1 MLVHTPRLV
10 SLAVSSAAAMV
21 LMFPGEAIAQTSTI
35 QACSQGALADCATI
49 RSSIQ
54 LGIGPGG
61 TNLFEIAL
69 QNFGSQSTPSLA
81 TSIYFLAFLT
91 GEAAATPGTEVNAL
105 ATPKAEGGATVSDAS
120 DWSVFE
126 SGDAIFLSALGNN
139 GVGGCA
145 GSSPVGGFGQIGQTC
160 GPDDFITFSFFTTR
174 TFDPNAF
181 TLADLEFVGIAD
193 GNPADSCNDATPCKI
208 TSTPEPATILLVSTG
223 LAGIAG
229 MRRRRRATAARPMTI
244 ASQA

>member
-1 MLVHTPRLV
+1 MLVHIRRLV
-10 SLAVSSAAAMV
+10 SFAVFSAVVMLPREAAGQGSA
-21 LMFPGEAIAQTSTI
+21 F
-35 QACSQGALADCATI
+35 QACSQGALADCTLI

-69 QNFGSQSTPSLA
+69 QNLGSQSTPSLA

-105 ATPKAEGGATVSDAS
+105 ATPTAEGGAKVSDAS
-120 DWSVFE
+120 DWSIFE

-145 GSSPVGGFGQIGQTC
+145 GSSPIGGFGQMGQTC
-160 GPDDFITFSFFTTR
+160 GSDDFITFSFFTTR
-174 TFDPNAF
+174 TFDPSALM
-181 TLADLEFVGIAD
+181 LADLEFVGITK
-193 GNPADSCNDATPCKI
+193 GNPADSCNDSTPCKI

-223 LAGIAG
+223 LVGIVG
-229 MRRRRRATAARPMTI
+229 IRRRRRASAVSHTTI
-244 ASQA
+244 PGEA

>member
-1 MLVHTPRLV
+1 MLVHTRRLA
-10 SLAVSSAAAMV
+10 SLAVSSAVAMI
-21 LMFPGEAIAQTSTI
+21 LMFPRVATAQTSI
-35 QACSQGALADCATI
+35 FQACSQGALADCALI

-69 QNFGSQSTPSLA
+69 QNLGSQSTPSLA

-105 ATPKAEGGATVSDAS
+105 ATPKAEGGAKVSDAS
-120 DWSVFE
+120 DWSIFE

-145 GSSPVGGFGQIGQTC
+145 ASSPVGGFGQMGQAC
-160 GPDDFITFSFFTTR
+160 DDFITFSFFTTR
-174 TFDPNAF
+174 TFDPSSL
-181 TLADLEFVGIAD
+181 TLADAEFVGIAD
-193 GNPADSCNDATPCKI
+193 GNPADSCNDSTPCKI
-208 TSTPEPATILLVSTG
+208 TATPEPATMLLVCTG
-223 LAGIAG
+223 LVGIAG
-229 MRRRRRATAARPMTI
+229 VRLRRRAATALRMTI
-244 ASQA
+244 AGEA